1 MARFQNIEEQMAGL
15 NIEEEE
21 NEELVFE
28 DDIEEEVDRYELC
41 LVGRF
46 LTEKNINTRAMKTKM
61 ADVWKPTMGINIKE
75 IETGIFLFQFYHKED
90 MQWVLNG
97 GPWAFDNVMLLVD
110 VIPQGMD
117 PLRVQLWF
125 LNIWIQVH
133 DLPNGFMTEAVGK
146 QLGNFFGEFLLY
158 DVKNNTSIW
167 RECMRIKIKLDVRK
181 PLKRKKRIT
190 RRNGSEFI
198 VTCKYE
204 RLGDFCFSCG
214 LVTHTDRFCRRFID
228 KRGDEGIKEWGTWL
242 RAVPRR
248 SAGQERSKWLRDEND
263 VGWEERIGRGNSGA
277 KFQGENSGGKGK
289 EIAVRRDFRDTSNI
303 SKFKNN
309 MESGYGGLILS
320 NGPDNTVSFQH
331 GPEVEEDIGLNLEDR
346 KRRRSGPESKGPMD
360 TEGEF
365 KVIEFS
371 EQNNTTQEA
380 FFSDLD
386 SAASSQ
392 FDLAKLAQQASRSS

>member
-1 MARFQNIEEQMAGL
+1 M
-15 NIEEEE
+15 
-21 NEELVFE
+21 
-28 DDIEEEVDRYELC
+28 
-41 LVGRF
+41 
-46 LTEKNINTRAMKTKM
+46 
-61 ADVWKPTMGINIKE
+61 
-75 IETGIFLFQFYHKED
+75 
-90 MQWVLNG
+90 
-97 GPWAFDNVMLLVD
+97 
-110 VIPQGMD
+110 
-117 PLRVQLWF
+117 
-125 LNIWIQVH
+125 
-133 DLPNGFMTEAVGK
+133 
-146 QLGNFFGEFLLY
+146 
-158 DVKNNTSIW
+158 
-167 RECMRIKIKLDVRK
+167 
-181 PLKRKKRIT
+181 KRKKRIT